1 VDGSLDSVTV
11 RCGGTPKMTSTF
23 SNTLAHPHH
32 GIGIDQLLKF
42 DEHRMEFDVIA
53 SGIDPLPVSGEPGL
67 QIVLIVG
74 QPAGPAADIHST
86 RRTRRHSETLLDRE
100 TRLAFAPTP
109 AEGGLLTS
117 NEITFWLR
125 RRRGKPRMP
134 SDFNA
139 AWAAL

>member
-1 VDGSLDSVTV
+1 MKHDLRAAGL
-11 RCGGTPKMTSTF
+11 
-23 SNTLAHPHH
+23 H
-32 GIGIDQLLKF
+32 
-42 DEHRMEFDVIA
+42 
-53 SGIDPLPVSGEPGL
+53 PLPVAGEPGL

-74 QPAGPAADIHST
+74 QPAGPAADIHSV
-86 RRTRRHSETLLDRE
+86 RRTCRHSKNLLDRE
-100 TRLAFAPTP
+100 TRLTIAPTP
-109 AEGGLLTS
+109 AEGGFLTS